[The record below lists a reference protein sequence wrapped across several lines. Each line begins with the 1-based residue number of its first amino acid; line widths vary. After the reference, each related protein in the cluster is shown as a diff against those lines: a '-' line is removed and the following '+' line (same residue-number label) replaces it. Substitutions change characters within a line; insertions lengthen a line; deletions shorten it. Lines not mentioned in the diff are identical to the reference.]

1 MRGVLKAGLVL
12 AAVVVGPMAMLSAE
26 EPEAKP
32 APKATAPAAEQPA
45 KPAAEEPKKTEE
57 AGRPAAAAEFPKA
70 VKKKMYAGKDVRGQK
85 APELKVEKW
94 LTAEPKMEGKVVLVD
109 FWATWCPPCRAL
121 IPELNEWQKE
131 FKDDLVVIGISDE
144 PEAKVKPFMGKTKV
158 EYSMAVDTR
167 TEQVK
172 KTLGVQGIPHVLVID
187 SKGVVRWQGFPQSE
201 EDRLTTEVLRTIIA
215 ADQAQRGGEKP
226 KKAEP
231 GPTDQ
236 KK

>member
-1 MRGVLKAGLVL
+1 MGGVLKAGMVL
-12 AAVVVGPMAMLSAE
+12 FVLSLAVAVSAG
-26 EPEAKP
+26 EPETKP
-32 APKATAPAAEQPA
+32 APKATAPAAEQPV
-45 KPAAEEPKKTEE
+45 KPVAEEPKKTEE
-57 AGRPAAAAEFPKA
+57 AGKPAAATEFPKA

-85 APELKVEKW
+85 APELRVEKW
-94 LTAEPKMEGKVVLVD
+94 LTAEPKTEGKVVLVD

-144 PEAKVKPFMGKTKV
+144 PEAKVKPFMGKTEV
-158 EYSMAVDTR
+158 EYSMAIDTR
-167 TEQVK
+167 KEQVK
-172 KTLGVQGIPHVLVID
+172 GVIGVQGIPHVLVID

-215 ADQAQRGGEKP
+215 ADKAQRGGEKP

-231 GPTDQ
+231 GPADQ